1 MKAAAPSKA
10 AALTVT
16 TSQAHVCPWHHP
28 AHTPWGLRPSSFCPH
43 TPAER
48 HNDHRAHRTRFSS
61 LGDHIALCCLF
72 SFHGLTTIISII
84 FPQFSSGLPEEGKP
98 PVNRSIRAEAG
109 ISPGGPSE
117 KNQCTGHI
125 TDQLNQNLREGPH
138 IGKFIGH
145 QVMQMFSRSEK
156 RGFWRERSDRNRPAF
171 VTHINTAWGDGT
183 DPTSD
188 SALAGPAWH
197 SAISFNAPR

>member
-28 AHTPWGLRPSSFCPH
+28 AHIPWGLRPSSFCPH

-125 TDQLNQNLREGPH
+125 LDQLNQNLREGPH

-145 QVMQMFSRSEK
+145 QVMQMFSQSEK

>member
-98 PVNRSIRAEAG
+98 PVNRSIMAEAG

-145 QVMQMFSRSEK
+145 QVMQMFSQSEK

>member
-10 AALTVT
+10 SALTVT

-28 AHTPWGLRPSSFCPH
+28 AHIPWGLRPSSFCPH

-48 HNDHRAHRTRFSS
+48 HNDHRAHRTHFSS

-98 PVNRSIRAEAG
+98 PVNRSIMAEAG

-145 QVMQMFSRSEK
+145 QVMQMFSQSEK

-171 VTHINTAWGDGT
+171 VTHINTAWGNGT

>member
-61 LGDHIALCCLF
+61 LGDHRALCCLF

-98 PVNRSIRAEAG
+98 PVNRSIMAEAG

-145 QVMQMFSRSEK
+145 QVMQMFSQSEK

>member
-98 PVNRSIRAEAG
+98 PVNRSIMAEAG

-145 QVMQMFSRSEK
+145 QVMQMFSQSEK

-171 VTHINTAWGDGT
+171 VTHIITAWGDGT